1 MRLKKMQNYFII
13 MLITW
18 KSNSIRREVQ
28 LELGE
33 EATGQM
39 ET

>member
-1 MRLKKMQNYFII
+1 MQNYFII

-33 EATGQM
+33 KATGQM